1 MKTIT
6 FISHH
11 NNIRVNIRLN
21 DQKAEKVLNDDPID
35 LYITD
40 CNRINAG
47 FEPRYFSK
55 YQIRKLDSSISIFDY
70 YSNIE
75 VE

>member
-6 FISHH
+6 FISHY
-11 NNIRVNIRLN
+11 NAIRVNIRLN
-21 DQKAEKVLNDDPID
+21 DDKAEKVINDDPID
-35 LYITD
+35 LYISD

-47 FEPRYFSK
+47 YEPRYFSK
-55 YQIRKLDSSISIFDY
+55 YQISKLNSSISKFDY

-75 VE
+75 VD